1 VPSTSRKLATW
12 STPSAIEAW
21 KIPEAREVTTQR
33 LKARVHEKS
42 FRWRSVRRSSAAAS
56 TGRSQQPH
64 RRFGSKAASMRGS
77 CWCAALF
84 QLTKTLLV
92 RLAARVMMSAGS
104 AAPRLPNAGRKLEH

>member
-1 VPSTSRKLATW
+1 MDPARMIAESL
-12 STPSAIEAW
+12 TPSPGI
-21 KIPEAREVTTQR
+21 REQYR
-33 LKARVHEKS
+33 
-42 FRWRSVRRSSAAAS
+42 
-56 TGRSQQPH
+56 
-64 RRFGSKAASMRGS
+64 SKAASMRGS